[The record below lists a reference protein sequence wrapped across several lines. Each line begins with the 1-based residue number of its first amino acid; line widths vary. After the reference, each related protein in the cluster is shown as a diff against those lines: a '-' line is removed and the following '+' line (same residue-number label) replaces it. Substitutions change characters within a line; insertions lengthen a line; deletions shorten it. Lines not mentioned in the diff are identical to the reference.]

1 MYDFWYNKLIKDSP
15 CAFDLGMSDTDSLL
29 FKVDKP
35 DVFWAQIDQHMD
47 YSNYDPSH
55 PKYTDANKAKL
66 GFFKN
71 EFGSEKKCLRFIGLR
86 AKCYSL
92 KTEDKNKKISSKCV
106 AKGVGRKAIENR
118 MNFDQYAQSL
128 EDKKVIRHSFASIR
142 STKHSVFT
150 VMQSK
155 KALTHF
161 DSKRWIFQCG
171 IHSVSYGHYHA
182 KIYLKTCPFCKTL

>member
-15 CAFDLGMSDTDSLL
+15 CNFDLGMSDTDSFL
-29 FKVDKP
+29 FKVSKP
-35 DVFWAQIDQHMD
+35 DVFWERINPYMD
-47 YSNYDPSH
+47 FSNYEPSH
-55 PKYTDANKAKL
+55 PKFDAANKAQL

-92 KTEDKNKKISSKCV
+92 KLSDKNDILSSKCV
-106 AKGVGRKAIENR
+106 AKGVGIKAIENR
-118 MNFDQYAQSL
+118 MNFNQYAESL
-128 EDKKVIRHSFASIR
+128 EKKKVIRHSFANIR
-142 STKHSVFT
+142 TTKHSVFT

-161 DSKRWIFQCG
+161 DSKRWLFSCG
-171 IHSVSYGHYHA
+171 IHSVSYGHYHI
-182 KIYLKTCPFCKTL
+182 KKYFNVCPVCK